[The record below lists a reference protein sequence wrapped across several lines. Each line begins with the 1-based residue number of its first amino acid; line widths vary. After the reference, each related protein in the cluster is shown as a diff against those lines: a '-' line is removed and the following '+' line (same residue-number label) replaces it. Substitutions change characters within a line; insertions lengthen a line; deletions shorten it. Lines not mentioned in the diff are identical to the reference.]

1 VSTILCIDDEAQLLD
16 EVVAVLEDEG
26 HRALRAS
33 DGVHGL
39 EMILKHDPDLVVCDI
54 TMPRMDGYELVTKLR
69 GEHHKHADTPFIFLS
84 ALADRHD
91 VLKGMEF
98 GADEYL
104 TKPVDFDMLVARTQA
119 SLRQVERMKSQKGE
133 QLAHMAHHDAL
144 TGLVNRVLLYERLNE
159 ALGTVRAA
167 GGFAVLFLDLDRFK
181 TINDSLGHGI
191 GDDLLKQVGAR
202 LSECVRVG
210 DTVARLG
217 GDEFAVI
224 QASECQPEDAD
235 ALARRIRKELQAEFE
250 IAGHQ
255 MTVDTSI
262 GIALAPVDGTDPD
275 RLLKHA
281 DLALY
286 EAKRKGRGQHKF
298 FEPEMAERMELRR
311 MVEADLRGAVER
323 DQFELYYQPLYNLK
337 DKRIVGFEAL
347 LRWHHPERGM
357 LAPADFIPIAED
369 TGLINP
375 IGDWVL
381 KTACAEA
388 MTWPSD
394 YNLAVNISAV
404 QVRSCTL
411 VLKVAAVL
419 ANSGLPARRLELE
432 VTESLF
438 LEGSEDALA
447 TLEQLR
453 DLGVAVVIDDFGTGY
468 SSLSYMKD
476 YPFDKVKID
485 RAFVCD
491 VTHDRQSA
499 SIVRAVAEL
508 AQALE
513 MGSTAEGIE
522 TQQHLDVVLA
532 EGCTHAQGFLLG
544 RPQPAATIAREYFQD
559 HAVKKA
565 AKA

>member
-1 VSTILCIDDEAQLLD
+1 MSTILCIDDEADLLD
-16 EVVAVLEDEG
+16 EIVAVLEDEG
-26 HRALRAS
+26 HRVLQAS

-39 EMILKHDPDLVVCDI
+39 EMILEHDPDLVVCDI

-69 GEHHKHADTPFIFLS
+69 DEHRQHADTPFIFLS

-104 TKPVDFDMLVARTQA
+104 TKPVDFDMLVARTHA
-119 SLRQVERMKSQKGE
+119 SLRQVERMNTQKGE

-144 TGLVNRVLLYERLNE
+144 TGLANRVLLYERLNE
-159 ALGTVRAA
+159 ALRTARCASH
-167 GGFAVLFLDLDRFK
+167 FAVLFLDLDRFK

-191 GDDLLKQVGAR
+191 GDELLRQVGAR
-202 LSECVRVG
+202 LSECVREG

-217 GDEFAVI
+217 GDEFAII
-224 QASECQPEDAD
+224 QDCECQPQDAD
-235 ALARRIRKELQAEFE
+235 ALAQRIRDQFQAEFDV
-250 IAGHQ
+250 AGHLI
-255 MTVDTSI
+255 TVDTSI
-262 GIALAPVDGTDPD
+262 GIALAPDDGTDPD
-275 RLLKHA
+275 QLLKNA

-286 EAKRKGRGQHKF
+286 EAKRKGRSQHKF
-298 FEPEMAERMELRR
+298 FEPEMAEKMELRR
-311 MVEADLRGAVER
+311 AVETDLRAAVER

-347 LRWHHPERGM
+347 LRWHHPKRGM

-369 TGLINP
+369 TGLINS

-381 KTACAEA
+381 QTACAEA
-388 MTWPSD
+388 MTWPID
-394 YNLAVNISAV
+394 FNLAVNISAI
-404 QVRSCTL
+404 QVRSGTL
-411 VLKVAAVL
+411 LLKVASAL
-419 ANSGLPARRLELE
+419 AKSGLPARRLELE
-432 VTESLF
+432 ITESLF
-438 LEGSEDALA
+438 LEGNKDTLA
-447 TLEQLR
+447 ILKQLR
-453 DLGVAVVIDDFGTGY
+453 DLGAAVVIDDFGTGY
-468 SSLSYMKD
+468 SSLSYMKE

-491 VTHDRQSA
+491 VTRDQQSA

-522 TQQHLDVVLA
+522 TQQQLDAVVA
-532 EGCTHAQGFLLG
+532 EGCTYAQGFLLG
-544 RPQPAATIAREYFQD
+544 RPQPAAVIAREYFRGGPIR
-559 HAVKKA
+559 KA